1 MTYSTVLIFSE
12 KQSVCRMSCINHLKL
27 CHTRQMVSADF
38 EGPPTMSDN
47 KVSGLC
53 RATVIANT
61 HEPGV
66 ERTGGRPLG
75 ASANVVHPQ
84 QKFGYEKMLEFFKSV
99 MQRKGVRATMPPG
112 KSKPAKGISFGIHP
126 SNTVEVKNSLKSRSV
141 SLFFYQLH
149 FVCFEITRLL
159 TWLGTLNWVSDC
171 FKKKK

>member
-141 SLFFYQLH
+141 SLFFLSTS
-149 FVCFEITRLL
+149 FCLL
-159 TWLGTLNWVSDC
+159 CNDKAADLVGNSKLSLWL
-171 FKKKK
+171 F